1 MSQRVTRSAKINLL
15 EQFQTDLPSK
25 QLKKEDQKTQAKS
38 KNGKRDEDIVQEDQD
53 QTQSLCEQNVDQKKQ
68 AKKGRETKEE
78 KEQRI
83 KQEQEEKKKKEEE
96 EEKRKEEEERKF
108 INDFKI
114 KNNLIITK
122 DHKERIETYQN
133 KLYSDKKKQNKYNP
147 QEEEQEQAIDLADN
161 NVKGK
166 VGLVNLGNTC
176 FMNSALQ
183 CLSNLQPLTDYCLQ
197 NKEDNEINIQN
208 PMGSGGVVIKAF
220 ANLVRQLWN
229 SKQDSASPDEFLRVI
244 SYFNKIYSSGR
255 QQDSQE
261 FLLYL
266 LDQIHED
273 LNRVEKKPYV
283 EQKEYFKNLNQ
294 KELEKLAADSWGD
307 YLKRNKS
314 VIVDLFQG
322 QLKNTLKCLKCKTA
336 KYQFEP
342 FMYLTVPIPQKAE
355 NEINI
360 QDCIEQF
367 TEKEIL
373 DDDEKWF
380 CPECKDFQKSEK
392 KIDLWK
398 LPPILMICMKRFQYT
413 AKSKKKITTKV
424 EFPVHHFDMSEFIP
438 KTLQKEKPIYDLFS
452 VISHSGYLNF
462 GHYVAYCKNQEDK
475 QWYLFNDS
483 KTTLVQDPEKNIPK
497 QNAYVLFYQKST
509 LQLIKRQTLVESV
522 NWPHKV

>member
-15 EQFQTDLPSK
+15 EQFETDLPSK
-25 QLKKEDQKTQAKS
+25 QLKKDEQKKQVKS
-38 KNGKRDEDIVQEDQD
+38 KNGKKDEDIDQQDQE
-53 QTQSLCEQNVDQKKQ
+53 QTQSLSEQNEDQSKK

-83 KQEQEEKKKKEEE
+83 KKEQEEKRKKEEE
-96 EEKRKEEEERKF
+96 EEKRKEEEEKKF

-133 KLYSDKKKQNKYNP
+133 KLYSDKKKQKKDNT
-147 QEEEQEQAIDLADN
+147 QEEEQVIDLTDN

-220 ANLVRQLWN
+220 ANLVRQIWN

-373 DDDEKWF
+373 DGDEKWF
-380 CPECKDFQKSEK
+380 CPECKEFQKSEK

-483 KTTLVQDPEKNIPK
+483 KATLVQDPEKNIPK